1 MWGYNQPFGG
11 ANMPLPTYP
20 GPLQPR
26 YNPVFDGIFAHN
38 GTVNPFINNLLE
50 GVNFTQH
57 LIGQGAAAQQ
67 QINPGLQYANNVIN
81 PLVNN
86 ANQIYQSALGI
97 PPGVQGSVA
106 GSPGV
111 NGGGDNGF
119 SITGAVKDI
128 TGLGII
134 GGVAGG
140 VAAGAKKGKLF
151 GRSGVLVGGAIG
163 GTIGLLKSIF

>member
-11 ANMPLPTYP
+11 ANLPVPAYP

-26 YNPVFDGIFAHN
+26 YNPVFDGAFAHN

-57 LIGQGAAAQQ
+57 LIGQGAVAQ

-81 PLVNN
+81 PLVAN

-97 PPGVQGSVA
+97 PPAAQGQGSF
-106 GSPGV
+106 PGTP
-111 NGGGDNGF
+111 GGDDGF
-119 SITGAVKDI
+119 SVTGAVKDVGGGAI
-128 TGLGII
+128 LGGI
-134 GGVAGG
+134 GGG
-140 VAAGAKKGKLF
+140 VAAGTAIGSRF
-151 GRSGVLVGGAIG
+151 GWLGAGTGAAIG
-163 GTIGLLKSIF
+163 GGLGLIKSLF